1 MPDFASKALRTH
13 HKPCRIIAKSI
24 GCPMPSLPAE
34 LGQWFAPSAFLAV
47 AGLIL
52 GLQGKRI
59 DEQGKRI
66 DELRTDLKASEARQ
80 QQDMKELRTDLK
92 ASEARQ
98 QQDMKELRADLKA
111 SEARQQQDMKELRT
125 EVKEGFVQCRAEQ
138 REDNRA
144 LNEKLDRLVEALLT
158 VKQP

>member
-1 MPDFASKALRTH
+1 
-13 HKPCRIIAKSI
+13 
-24 GCPMPSLPAE
+24 MPSLPTE

-66 DELRTDLKASEARQ
+66 DELR
-80 QQDMKELRTDLK
+80 
-92 ASEARQ
+92 
-98 QQDMKELRADLKA
+98 ADLKA

-125 EVKEGFVQCRAEQ
+125 EMKEGFTQCRAEQ

-158 VKQP
+158 AKQS